1 LVKLFLMLAA
11 GAAAGFVNGLLGTG
25 GGIVLVLVLGKIYEH
40 KENGGGKDV
49 FALTVAVT
57 AVLSVVSLWGY
68 NKNGGVNLAD
78 GLKYGSAAVP
88 GGIFGAYLLNKLDTE
103 IMKTVFACVTVFGGL
118 RMAGVI

>member
-1 LVKLFLMLAA
+1 MLAA

-49 FALTVAVT
+49 FALTVTVT
-57 AVLSVVSLWGY
+57 AVLSAVSLLGY

-103 IMKTVFACVTVFGGL
+103 VMKTVFACVTVFGGL